1 MHAAWRQVL
10 AGSVAAVIVS
20 SLGFLAVRGSAVESG
35 RVSTMPSAS
44 PGEGQTTPWQDFLIT
59 QGDLL
64 RLELGPPL
72 DWEPAMAS
80 RLSEAIQADRR
91 TVLEVDRSARR

>member
-1 MHAAWRQVL
+1 MHATWRQVL

-20 SLGFLAVRGSAVESG
+20 SLGFVAARERAMESD
-35 RVSTMPSAS
+35 RTSTMPSAS

-59 QGDLL
+59 QGRLL
-64 RLELGPPL
+64 SLELGPPL

-80 RLSEAIQADRR
+80 RLSESIQADRV
-91 TVLEVDRSARR
+91 TVLEADRSVRR